1 MNGKVWLCLYT
12 CCVVRAVHVDIL
24 FDLSVQS
31 FIRSFNRFAA
41 RRGTPRK
48 LVSDNGKTFTAAA
61 KALKAISENE
71 AVSKLI
77 SGFKIEWQFNIERA
91 AWWGGLFE
99 RLISSVRD
107 VYARSLERLVN

>member
-1 MNGKVWLCLYT
+1 M

-31 FIRSFNRFAA
+31 FIRSFKRFAA

-71 AVSKLI
+71 AVSKLL

-91 AWWGGLFE
+91 A
-99 RLISSVRD
+99 
-107 VYARSLERLVN
+107 